1 MYYLKLENVEDM
13 GDGKCLVTSNGMT
26 FMVPEEMV
34 TTQQQAPATDMGAL
48 LEHIQG
54 LTSHIEGLSQPSN
67 LSAQRVP
74 EPIPTP
80 TAAPDRQAGTRQEQ
94 AVPSDEMLE
103 SLGLMNKVV
112 DAPFRVNESAPKVN
126 FQELATNLNHVFENY
141 PSKRNQ
147 VIKRVAGMVRG
158 DMMYCKSYLCSDL
171 RRAVLG
177 TIMSRDS
184 LNTSVVPPDLAAFVD
199 DRPLNETL
207 GSRDWDPGSEQ
218 AKDHVSSN
226 WMESENIMNKISN
239 EVDDSEFSHMYPNT
253 SDVAGQVNRKFGA
266 SKSKQ

>member
-1 MYYLKLENVEDM
+1 MYYLKLENAEDM
-13 GDGKCLVTSNGMT
+13 GEGKTLVTSNGMT
-26 FMVPEEMV
+26 FMVPTDMV
-34 TTQQQAPATDMGAL
+34 TTQQQAPPSDMGAL

-54 LTSHIEGLSQPSN
+54 LTSHIEGLSQP
-67 LSAQRVP
+67 
-74 EPIPTP
+74 
-80 TAAPDRQAGTRQEQ
+80 
-94 AVPSDEMLE
+94 
-103 SLGLMNKVV
+103 
-112 DAPFRVNESAPKVN
+112 KVN
-126 FQELATNLNHVFENY
+126 FKELATNLNHVFENY

-158 DMMYCKSYLCSDL
+158 DMLYCKSYLCSDL

-226 WMESENIMNKISN
+226 WMESENIMNKISS

-266 SKSKQ
+266 TESKQ